1 LSSTLR
7 IRDKEATIKR
17 LEFPKD
23 TIDKLEQLVSANVA
37 QDVKKFGIKKLTG
50 VILAAYVVEFLFIK
64 YYTML
69 KMLLGLSVIIR
80 IILSHYTLE
89 NKYYNI
95 ISVSV

>member
-37 QDVKKFGIKKLTG
+37 QDVKKLGINWRNPCCVCGGIPVYQVL
-50 VILAAYVVEFLFIK
+50 YDVENA
-64 YYTML
+64 
-69 KMLLGLSVIIR
+69 IR
-80 IILSHYTLE
+80 IE
-89 NKYYNI
+89 RYYQNYI
-95 ISVSV
+95 KSLYAREQVL